1 MSRLT
6 ASLLTV
12 AVLGLAACGGGGKS
26 TTTAPADADAV
37 VRAQASVEW
46 DQSSY
51 TATATDGKVVVTL
64 INDSSQPH
72 NLHIVDGDDNDVDKS
87 AKEPEVSKSGDTAT
101 ATFALAPGEY
111 RVVCE
116 IPGHSNMNS
125 TFVVA

>member
-6 ASLLTV
+6 APLLTV
-12 AVLGLAACGGGGKS
+12 AVLGLAACGGDTES

-51 TATATDGKVVVTL
+51 TAAATDGRVVVTL

-72 NLHIVDGDDNDVDKS
+72 NLHIVDGDDNDIDKS
-87 AKEPEVSKSGDTAT
+87 AKELEVSKNGDTST
-101 ATFALAPGEY
+101 ATFALTPGEY

-125 TFVVA
+125 KFVVA